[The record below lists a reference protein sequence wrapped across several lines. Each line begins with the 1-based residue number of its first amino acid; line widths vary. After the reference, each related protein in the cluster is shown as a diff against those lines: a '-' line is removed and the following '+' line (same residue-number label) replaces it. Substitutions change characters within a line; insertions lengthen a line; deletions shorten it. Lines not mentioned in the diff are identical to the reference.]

1 MNIAW
6 SLILPLLIVLAAL
19 NAIIMIC
26 VGYVKNAPDT
36 QSCVK
41 TILITTLIAIF
52 LLALLVGSAWL
63 MYVTP
68 ARYAFLAIDR
78 LLNGVFNRLPKGLML
93 VYFFVPLA
101 VVYIIYAVLAARHER
116 KQRLAYETA
125 TGTKTNGDPI
135 KKPVDLPKLLEER
148 AESVELTN
156 AMQFRK
162 ELNSHDDTVIL
173 KGAGQFWILAHDQN
187 ALKQLQTDFKPL
199 FKRVKPHEYPVII
212 GTDGKNADVYNFK
225 QGVSKFRKE
234 LRSKQ

>member
-6 SLILPLLIVLAAL
+6 SLILPLLIILAAL

-26 VGYVKNAPDT
+26 AGYVKNASDT
-36 QSCVK
+36 QSRVK
-41 TILITTLIAIF
+41 TILITTLIAVF
-52 LLALLVGSAWL
+52 FLALLFGSAWL

-101 VVYIIYAVLAARHER
+101 VAYIIYAVLAARHER
-116 KQRLAYETA
+116 KQRLAYEEA
-125 TGTKTNGDPI
+125 TGMKTNGESI

-148 AESVELTN
+148 AESVELVN

-162 ELNSHDDTVIL
+162 ELNTHDDTIVL
-173 KGAGQFWILAHDQN
+173 KGAGRFWILVHDQT
-187 ALKQLQTDFKPL
+187 ALKQVQADFKPL
-199 FKRVKPHEYPVII
+199 LKRIKPHEYPAII
-212 GTDGKNADVYNFK
+212 STDGKTADAYNIK
-225 QGVSKFRKE
+225 QGVSEFRKL
-234 LRSKQ
+234 LRDK